1 MLFLLY
7 VADIKNL
14 FIILSITNNDLQV
27 IIRKRLQSFIINE
40 KPTERERELKKLR
53 TQTSQPQARLRR
65 ILNLKY
71 SKLVS

>member
-7 VADIKNL
+7 VAVIKNL

-40 KPTERERELKKLR
+40 KPHRERERAQKAQKNTDLTAAGE
-53 TQTSQPQARLRR
+53 TETHP
-65 ILNLKY
+65 
-71 SKLVS
+71 